1 MKIGLVGY
9 QGSGKSTLFQLL
21 TGIEPDNS
29 KAHSGQVGIM
39 TVIDDRFLK
48 LVEMHQPKKESPSKI
63 ELLDTPGLSQTDQQV
78 NPQRLGVI
86 RESAAM
92 VHVVGC
98 FNGADPVK
106 EVQQFEEDM
115 VLADMQVVNNRMKRL
130 EKDVKRSRPDRDE
143 LQKEFDNLKPIAEAL
158 NSMQSLKGLEF
169 SDDQVK
175 YSKSFALLT
184 RKERLVVCNSAD
196 SSFDESILNQLEE
209 MGVPAIAAPVG
220 LELEVAQL
228 PDEEQ
233 VEFAAEMG
241 LAEPCRN
248 RLIESAFKVTDLIT
262 FYTCDEKE
270 VHAWLLTRGSTS
282 VEAADAI
289 HSDLAHGFI
298 RAEVMSTADLFRL
311 GSERE
316 VKAAGLYR
324 LEGKEYIVQ
333 DGDEIV
339 IRHNG

>member
-21 TGIEPDNS
+21 TGIEPDIS
-29 KAHSGQVGIM
+29 KAHLGQVGIV
-39 TVIDDRFLK
+39 TVVDSRFRQ
-48 LVEMHQPKKESPSKI
+48 LVEMYSPKKESPARI
-63 ELLDTPGLSQTDQQV
+63 ELLDTPGLSQTEQQL

-98 FNGADPVK
+98 FNGADPLK

-115 VLADMQVVNNRMKRL
+115 ILADMQVVNNRMERL

-143 LQKEFDNLKPIAEAL
+143 LEKEFECLKPIAEAL
-158 NSMQSLKGLEF
+158 NSMQSLAGMEF
-169 SDDQVK
+169 SDDQIK

-184 RKERLVVCNSAD
+184 RKKRLVVCNTAD
-196 SSFDESILNQLEE
+196 SRFDEAVLNQLNES
-209 MGVPAIAAPVG
+209 GVPAIAAPVG

-228 PDEEQ
+228 PEDEQ
-233 VEFAAEMG
+233 AEFAGEMG
-241 LAEPCRN
+241 LAEPCRD
-248 RLIESAFKVTDLIT
+248 RLVEAAFNVTDLIT
-262 FYTCDEKE
+262 FFTCDEKE
-270 VHAWLLTRGSTS
+270 VHAWLLTRGSTA

-289 HSDLAHGFI
+289 HSDLARGFI
-298 RAEVMSTADLFRL
+298 RAEVMATSDLFRL

-316 VKAAGLYR
+316 VKAAGLHR

>member
-21 TGIEPDNS
+21 TGIEPDIS
-29 KAHSGQVGIM
+29 KAHQGQVGIM
-39 TVIDDRFLK
+39 TVLDDRFRQ
-48 LVEMHQPKKESPSKI
+48 LVEMYQPKKESPAKI
-63 ELLDTPGLSQTDQQV
+63 ELLDTPGLSQTEQQV

-86 RESAAM
+86 RESAAL

-115 VLADMQVVNNRMKRL
+115 VLADMQVVNNRMERL
-130 EKDVKRSRPDRDE
+130 EKDVRKSRPDRDE
-143 LQKEFDNLKPIAEAL
+143 LQKEFECLQPIAESL
-158 NSMQSLKGLEF
+158 NAMQSLEDMEF
-169 SDDQVK
+169 TDDQVRF
-175 YSKSFALLT
+175 SRSFALLT
-184 RKERLVVCNSAD
+184 RKKRLVVCNAAD
-196 SSFDESILNQLEE
+196 SSFDDSILNQLQES
-209 MGVPAIAAPVG
+209 GIPAIAAPAG

-233 VEFAAEMG
+233 AEFADEMG
-241 LAEPCRN
+241 LAEPCRQ
-248 RLIESAFKVTDLIT
+248 RLIEAAFNVTDLMT
-262 FYTCDEKE
+262 FFTCDEKE
-270 VHAWLLTRGSTS
+270 VHAWLLTRGSTA
-282 VEAADAI
+282 VDAADAI
-289 HSDLAHGFI
+289 HSDLARGFI
-298 RAEVMSTADLFRL
+298 RAEVMATEDLFRL

-316 VKAAGLYR
+316 VKAAGLHR